1 MLRLEKATLGKF
13 GAQDMMS
20 LITSKGWEAILPD
33 ALQDNHLLLM
43 SDQIRDL
50 LSGDGWNGGDR
61 EPTSA
66 ALPLTLLLLTK
77 AGVNPSGDGF
87 EVGLETLQEALCL
100 LNTAIDREIVNRML
114 QRQDATPIGTGLIQG
129 LQMLVQHAK
138 EEADSGCNA

>member
-13 GAQDMMS
+13 GPQDMMG
-20 LITSKGWEAILPD
+20 LITSQGWQAILPD
-33 ALQDNHLLLM
+33 ALPDNHLLLM

-61 EPTSA
+61 EPASA

-77 AGVNPSGDGF
+77 AGANPSGDGF
-87 EVGLETLQEALCL
+87 EVDLETLQEALCL
-100 LNTAIDREIVNRML
+100 LNTAVDREIVNRML

-129 LQMLVQHAK
+129 LQMLVQHASDS
-138 EEADSGCNA
+138 ADSDCHA

>member
-13 GAQDMMS
+13 GPQDMMG
-20 LITSKGWEAILPD
+20 LITSQGWEAILPD

-50 LSGDGWNGGDR
+50 LSGAGWKDGEH
-61 EPTSA
+61 EPASA

-77 AGVNPSGDGF
+77 AGANPSGDSF

-100 LNTAIDREIVNRML
+100 LNTAVDREIVNRML

-138 EEADSGCNA
+138 EEAESDCHA